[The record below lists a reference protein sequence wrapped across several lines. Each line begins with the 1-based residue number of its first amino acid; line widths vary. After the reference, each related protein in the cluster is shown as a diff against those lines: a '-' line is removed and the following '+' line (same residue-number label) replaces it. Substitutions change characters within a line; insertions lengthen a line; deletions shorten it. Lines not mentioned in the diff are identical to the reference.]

1 MRPTWRRA
9 ERLAPLL
16 LLFGCWGFQ
25 SPSLRQGAVGTGY
38 SSPAAYLFGIALV
51 QDKSPPIRSAFPFR
65 ISPWPVTFG
74 GPLEGAWIQAGPQ
87 ANGA

>member
-1 MRPTWRRA
+1 MRLSRRRA

-16 LLFGCWGFQ
+16 LMFGCWGFQ

-38 SSPAAYLFGIALV
+38 FEPGGLFFRDLTGPKQVAADAVGV
-51 QDKSPPIRSAFPFR
+51 PFR

-74 GPLEGAWIQAGPQ
+74 GPLEGAWIQASPQ
-87 ANGA
+87 ANGP